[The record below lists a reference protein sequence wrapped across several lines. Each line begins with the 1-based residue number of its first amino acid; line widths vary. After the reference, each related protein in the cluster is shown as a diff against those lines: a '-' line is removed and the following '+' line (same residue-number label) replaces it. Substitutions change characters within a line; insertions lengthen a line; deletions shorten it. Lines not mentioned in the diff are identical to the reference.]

1 MSGYP
6 LVLDGGT
13 LAALVVGGGAV
24 AQRKVCGLIAAGAR
38 VRVVALTVTTELRE
52 LARTSTQLTV
62 VQAHFSLDDMLDATL
77 VIAATSDSELN
88 ARIARAARAQGRLV
102 NVVDAP
108 ALGNCVTP
116 SAHTAGDIIIA
127 VTAGGVPRAAA
138 RMRDEIAARFD
149 DRYASA
155 VRGLARARRGLLES
169 GDREGWRRLESEAL
183 GPDFCESVESGAFAA
198 KIMRWA

>member
-13 LAALVVGGGAV
+13 LSALVVGGGSV

-38 VRVVALTVTTELRE
+38 VRVVALTVTAELQE
-52 LARTSTQLTV
+52 LAGESTQLTIDH
-62 VQAHFSLDDMLDATL
+62 ARFSLDDMLDATL
-77 VIAATSDSELN
+77 VIAATSDGELN
-88 ARIARAARAQGRLV
+88 AHIAREARAQGRLV

-108 ALGNCVTP
+108 VLGNCVTP
-116 SAHTAGDIIIA
+116 SSHAAGDIIIA

-138 RMRDEIAARFD
+138 RMRDAIAGRFD
-149 DRYASA
+149 NRYASA
-155 VRGLARARRGLLES
+155 VEWLARARCGFLEA
-169 GDREGWRRLESEAL
+169 GDRDGWRRLETEAI